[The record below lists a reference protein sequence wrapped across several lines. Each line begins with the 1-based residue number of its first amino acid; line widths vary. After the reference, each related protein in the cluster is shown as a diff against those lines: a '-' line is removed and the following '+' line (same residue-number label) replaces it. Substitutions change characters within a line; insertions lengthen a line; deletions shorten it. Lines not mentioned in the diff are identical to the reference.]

1 MFCDSCGFDS
11 AVYTRRR
18 GKTICRMC
26 RSSVVRPSVYDPF
39 SSLTLDH
46 VRDQQDRPVTV
57 TSLRQLRQ
65 IEKEHRCLSAV
76 ANLDDKHVDEPPQHK
91 PNSAFDEMTRQGKWL
106 YPEVAMSMMK
116 EMQEAGELV

>member
-1 MFCDSCGFDS
+1 M
-11 AVYTRRR
+11 
-18 GKTICRMC
+18 
-26 RSSVVRPSVYDPF
+26 YDPF